1 MENNET
7 RPGSFWS
14 DARPL
19 ACGLAI
25 VAGLFRFVPYLFP
38 LPIFHFMP
46 IGALGLFGGA
56 RLNWRQAV
64 ALPVLVMAATDL
76 VLWQWKDL
84 TPFDPFVYGS
94 FLVNVLLGRLLL
106 SRTESPWRIGSVS
119 LLASIQFFVITNFG
133 VWVTDRFSATP
144 MYAANLGGLLKCY
157 ALGLAFYKTEAPPL
171 GFVGNALL
179 GDLFFTA
186 VLFGAHAILT
196 RTAFPAERVRAER
209 KIAISH
215 A

>member
-1 MENNET
+1 MGNNEP
-7 RPGSFWS
+7 RVGSLWS

-56 RLNWRQAV
+56 RLKWRQAV
-64 ALPVLVMAATDL
+64 ALPMLVMAMTDL
-76 VLWQWKDL
+76 VLWQWKGL

-106 SRTESPWRIGSVS
+106 TRTESPWRIGTVS
-119 LLASIQFFVITNFG
+119 LLASFQFFVITNFG
-133 VWVTDRFSATP
+133 VWVTDCFSATP
-144 MYAANLGGLLKCY
+144 MYSASLGGLLKCY

-171 GFVGNALL
+171 GFFGNALL

-186 VLFGAHAILT
+186 VLFGAHALLT
-196 RTAFPAERVRAER
+196 RTAFPAERVRAEP

-215 A
+215 V